1 MNLGDTI
8 RKYRKEKGL
17 TQKELGQLCGINE
30 SQIRRYELGGKNSK
44 PKLETIQKIAK
55 ALEVSIFDLLDF
67 DSTMDLAR
75 KILEDSKS
83 NYELNIADS
92 LGKIAENKY
101 KEKYPLE
108 IRLLAA
114 FDELNEQGK
123 QKIMDYIEDIVKL
136 PQYQNTKE

>member
-1 MNLGDTI
+1 MSTAENIKRI
-8 RKYRKEKGL
+8 RKERKM
-17 TQKELGQLCGINE
+17 TQRELGE
-30 SQIRRYELGGKNSK
+30 KLGGLSQQQIGQWETGKVN
-44 PKLETIQKIAK
+44 PKLETIQKIAEV
-55 ALEVSIFDLLDF
+55 LEVNIFDLLDF

-75 KILEDSKS
+75 NILDNSKS

-101 KEKYPLE
+101 KERHPIE

-123 QKIMDYIEDIVKL
+123 QKVMNYIEDIVKL